1 MKLKIMEWNIHQQ
14 GRQWNGK
21 TQTSNDG
28 DIPLWIIDQIS
39 DDISIVVLTEFNSH
53 AKNTEEFY
61 NKLMKKG
68 FFYSSTNYS
77 CGWANDILIA
87 VRGDAIVENVSFVKA
102 YPDSPNTTFNI
113 DWDAIPENIRVD
125 IRIEDKLVHLW
136 GIRIKDLKSNYEK
149 RNNEMEMLVHWIKEV
164 DGINYL
170 VGDFNNLR
178 EDTHITD
185 WNLIV
190 LDNLLGANF
199 ERITPKNHS
208 WGVSKL
214 VSDNTFDGYIK
225 NDHFIYSKGD
235 IKSVTAE
242 EYKWTYLKNC
252 QYTLE
257 EGKFGKNKLNIPV
270 GEPDHGILIVEVYI

>member
-1 MKLKIMEWNIHQQ
+1 M
-14 GRQWNGK
+14 
-21 TQTSNDG
+21 
-28 DIPLWIIDQIS
+28 
-39 DDISIVVLTEFNSH
+39 
-53 AKNTEEFY
+53 
-61 NKLMKKG
+61 
-68 FFYSSTNYS
+68 
-77 CGWANDILIA
+77 
-87 VRGDAIVENVSFVKA
+87 
-102 YPDSPNTTFNI
+102 
-113 DWDAIPENIRVD
+113 
-125 IRIEDKLVHLW
+125 
-136 GIRIKDLKSNYEK
+136 
-149 RNNEMEMLVHWIKEV
+149 
-164 DGINYL
+164 